1 MAPWVHRV
9 FIELLP
15 RVLCLERPKKED
27 KEEEVLTDVFQVPA
41 DLDKFTDY
49 GTKRFSGEYGIPGT
63 CQLIRKRPSTI
74 TASVLTF
81 TANVPSPPLAVLPPS
96 RFDVAAAGGIG
107 PCFGEPPLPALPL
120 PGGDDDLFSPNGH
133 DDMSP
138 TCCADMSPTFEKPIL
153 REVEKTIE
161 ASRFVAQHMKNKDR
175 FESVSSTSTAHL
187 SI

>member
-27 KEEEVLTDVFQVPA
+27 KDDDVLTDVFQVPP

-63 CQLIRKRPSTI
+63 CQCHCHSICAP
-74 TASVLTF
+74 
-81 TANVPSPPLAVLPPS
+81 ANRALPPLLTVLPPS

-120 PGGDDDLFSPNGH
+120 PGGDDDLFSPNGN
-133 DDMSP
+133 DDLSP

-175 FESVSSTSTAHL
+175 FESVSVTS
-187 SI
+187 

>member
-1 MAPWVHRV
+1 M
-9 FIELLP
+9 
-15 RVLCLERPKKED
+15 
-27 KEEEVLTDVFQVPA
+27 
-41 DLDKFTDY
+41 
-49 GTKRFSGEYGIPGT
+49 
-63 CQLIRKRPSTI
+63 
-74 TASVLTF
+74 
-81 TANVPSPPLAVLPPS
+81 
-96 RFDVAAAGGIG
+96 
-107 PCFGEPPLPALPL
+107 
-120 PGGDDDLFSPNGH
+120 FSPNGH